1 MVFTVILFTI
11 ITAIFYVWL
20 KRKKYESTLIG
31 DVDLEEPLN
40 GSNDNVL
47 VTNTFYSF
55 FNSLFNNG
63 EVLRATDTFLPT
75 FLQDNNTDFYT
86 ESSPVPYKFTET
98 GNAGFFVYKEDNLKS
113 SENNIIDNQ
122 KKLCRSD
129 MTSSLNSFRPTKYH
143 SPTNSFIEEEG
154 NRDYYYNEVL

>member
-1 MVFTVILFTI
+1 MGFTVILFTI
-11 ITAIFYVWL
+11 IIAIFYVWL

-40 GSNDNVL
+40 GSNDNVS
-47 VTNTFYSF
+47 VTNTFYSI
-55 FNSLFNNG
+55 FNSLFNND
-63 EVLRATDTFLPT
+63 EVRQVTDTFLPI

-113 SENNIIDNQ
+113 SENKIIDNQ
-122 KKLCRSD
+122 KKLRRSD
-129 MTSSLNSFRPTKYH
+129 TTSLNSFRSTNYY
-143 SPTNSFIEEEG
+143 SPTNYFIEEEG
-154 NRDYYYNEVL
+154 NKDYYYNEVL